1 MYIMKRQVLFLS
13 MTTFFALNALAQTP
27 YDNFAPEQSVKPIIE
42 MPKMHFK
49 VANTNLNS
57 EIRSIEFDKNTLS
70 LNLLNE
76 SDSVLKSITLNPNDK
91 KFTSIDPLT
100 EKYYH
105 ISPWG
110 LSWDDENYYL
120 VGFDSEAGIIKH
132 YRVDKMLHITM
143 SDEPRE
149 GKERF
154 EKFDLAAYAKKS
166 FGMYSGKEQKVKL
179 YMENQLAGVIVDR
192 FGKDVMMRPVDE
204 THFTALVDVAVSRQ
218 FIHWVFALGDGAKIV
233 GPEEVVEFAQE
244 EIRRL
249 QKGYFESPV

>member
-105 ISPWG
+105 ISPYAYCMNNPIRYIDPNG
-110 LSWDDENYYL
+110 MDVYRFDDKTGEMHLFLQTDDDFDQIGRFKYDKKTDTYVLKTNKNGEARTRIDNIEKGILSD
-120 VGFDSEAGIIKH
+120 
-132 YRVDKMLHITM
+132 
-143 SDEPRE
+143 
-149 GKERF
+149 
-154 EKFDLAAYAKKS
+154 
-166 FGMYSGKEQKVKL
+166 GMNFKTK
-179 YMENQLAGVIVDR
+179 
-192 FGKDVMMRPVDE
+192 
-204 THFTALVDVAVSRQ
+204 
-218 FIHWVFALGDGAKIV
+218 
-233 GPEEVVEFAQE
+233 
-244 EIRRL
+244 
-249 QKGYFESPV
+249 

>member
-1 MYIMKRQVLFLS
+1 MKRQVLFLS

-105 ISPWG
+105 ISPYAYCMNNPIRYIDPNG
-110 LSWDDENYYL
+110 MDVYRLMIKQEKCIYFYKPMTTLTRL
-120 VGFDSEAGIIKH
+120 VVLNMIKRQILMCLKQIKMEKLEPELII
-132 YRVDKMLHITM
+132 
-143 SDEPRE
+143 
-149 GKERF
+149 
-154 EKFDLAAYAKKS
+154 
-166 FGMYSGKEQKVKL
+166 
-179 YMENQLAGVIVDR
+179 
-192 FGKDVMMRPVDE
+192 
-204 THFTALVDVAVSRQ
+204 
-218 FIHWVFALGDGAKIV
+218 
-233 GPEEVVEFAQE
+233 
-244 EIRRL
+244 
-249 QKGYFESPV
+249 

>member
-49 VANTNLNS
+49 VTNTNLNS

-105 ISPWG
+105 ISPSP
-110 LSWDDENYYL
+110 L
-120 VGFDSEAGIIKH
+120 F
-132 YRVDKMLHITM
+132 
-143 SDEPRE
+143 
-149 GKERF
+149 
-154 EKFDLAAYAKKS
+154 
-166 FGMYSGKEQKVKL
+166 
-179 YMENQLAGVIVDR
+179 
-192 FGKDVMMRPVDE
+192 
-204 THFTALVDVAVSRQ
+204 
-218 FIHWVFALGDGAKIV
+218 FIL
-233 GPEEVVEFAQE
+233 
-244 EIRRL
+244 
-249 QKGYFESPV
+249 

>member
-105 ISPWG
+105 ISPYAYCMNNPIRYIDPNG
-110 LSWDDENYYL
+110 MDVYRFDDKTGEMHLFLQTDDDFDQIGRFKYDKKTDTYVLKTNKNGEARTRIDNIEKGILSDGMNFKTNANVWE
-120 VGFDSEAGIIKH
+120 VGGQEQPTVEGFQNFAIDFSEMIGREVAGF
-132 YRVDKMLHITM
+132 YFFR
-143 SDEPRE
+143 SR
-149 GKERF
+149 
-154 EKFDLAAYAKKS
+154 AKRC
-166 FGMYSGKEQKVKL
+166 KL
-179 YMENQLAGVIVDR
+179 YPYG
-192 FGKDVMMRPVDE
+192 
-204 THFTALVDVAVSRQ
+204 
-218 FIHWVFALGDGAKIV
+218 
-233 GPEEVVEFAQE
+233 
-244 EIRRL
+244 EIRK
-249 QKGYFESPV
+249 Q